1 MVWKEFL
8 QRSQTVEQFVVVAK
22 AAFDVAEPGDSL
34 NRAVAVGAELSQCV
48 AAFGSPAHVLPVN
61 PKVNDVNRGI
71 IGRGCKVV
79 AHK

>member
-1 MVWKEFL
+1 V
-8 QRSQTVEQFVVVAK
+8 
-22 AAFDVAEPGDSL
+22 
-34 NRAVAVGAELSQCV
+34 VAVGAELSQCV